1 MTTATEKSQP
11 VNAKKSFKMPTVY
24 TILFIIIALV
34 ALLTWIMPAG
44 KYDYMVNGTDQI
56 IPAAEVLDYNGGE
69 RLLPIPGSYQEIES
83 SPQGVIDVLMAPIKG
98 FHKAVDVALFVLV
111 IGGFLAI
118 TMRTGAMDSGVAAIV
133 RKFRGR
139 EQMLIPVLITL
150 FALGGST
157 YGMAEE
163 TVAFWAV
170 ILPVMAAAGYDRM
183 VAAGII
189 LLGSGVGVLASTVN
203 PFATGIASGFAGLP
217 IGDGIGLRVI
227 QLTVLIVLAS
237 WFVMRYAAQVKA
249 DKSKSVLAD
258 IEFEDEF
265 SHMKEDTGEFTTK
278 QKLTM
283 SVFFGAFLVMIY
295 GVIPWEDMGIT
306 AIPTLWWWFD
316 ELSTLFLASAILIA
330 VINRMSE
337 GDFIKTFMEGA
348 KDLIGVALV
357 VAVARGIY
365 VVMDNGV
372 IIDTIL
378 NWAEGMVTGLS
389 SGVFVIVTY
398 LVHIVLSFFIP
409 STSGLATVSM
419 PLMAPLADFSGIG
432 RDLIITAYQSASGW
446 INIFAPTAGHLVAGL
461 ALAKIPYERF
471 LKWVMPFVIMVFI
484 ATILVLFV
492 GAALL

>member
-1 MTTATEKSQP
+1 MTTTTEAGKM
-11 VNAKKSFKMPTVY
+11 KRSFKMPTVY
-24 TILFIIIALV
+24 TILFSIIALV
-34 ALLTWIMPAG
+34 ALLTWVMPAG
-44 KYDYMVNGTDQI
+44 KYDYLVNGTDVV
-56 IPAAEVLDYNGGE
+56 IPAAEVLDYDGGE
-69 RLLPIPGSYQEIES
+69 RLLPIPGTYQELES

-111 IGGFLAI
+111 IGGFLAV

-139 EQMLIPVLITL
+139 EQMMIPVLITL

-170 ILPVMAAAGYDRM
+170 ILPVMAVAGYDRM

-203 PFATGIASGFAGLP
+203 PFATGIASGFAGLQ
-217 IGDGIGLRVI
+217 IGDGIVLRLI
-227 QLTVLIVLAS
+227 QLVVLVIFTS
-237 WFVMRYAAQVKA
+237 WFVMRYAAKVKA
-249 DKSKSVLAD
+249 DKSNSVLAD
-258 IEFEDEF
+258 IEFDDEF
-265 SHMKEDTGEFTTK
+265 SHVSEDTGEFTTK
-278 QKLTM
+278 QKWTM
-283 SVFFGAFLVMIY
+283 GIFFGAFMVMIY
-295 GVIPWEDMGIT
+295 GVIPWEDMGVT
-306 AIPTLWWWFD
+306 FLPTLWWWFD
-316 ELSTLFLASAILIA
+316 ELSTLFLTAAILVA
-330 VINRMSE
+330 VINRMPE
-337 GDFIKTFMEGA
+337 GEFIKTFIEGA

-378 NWAEGMVTGLS
+378 NWSEDAVTGLS
-389 SGVFVIVTY
+389 SGVFVVVTY
-398 LVHIVLSFFIP
+398 FVHIVLSFFIP

-419 PLMAPLADFSGIG
+419 PLMAPLADFSGVG

-446 INIFAPTAGHLVAGL
+446 INLFAPTAGSLVAGL

-471 LKWVMPFVIMVFI
+471 LKWVMPFIIAVLVFTVVI
-484 ATILVLFV
+484 LFV
-492 GAALL
+492 GAALA

>member
-1 MTTATEKSQP
+1 MTTTTEAGKM
-11 VNAKKSFKMPTVY
+11 KRSFKMPTVY
-24 TILFIIIALV
+24 TILFSIIALV

-44 KYDYMVNGTDQI
+44 KYDYLVNGTDVV
-56 IPAAEVLDYNGGE
+56 IPAAEVLDYDGGE
-69 RLLPIPGSYQEIES
+69 RLLPIPGTYQELES
-83 SPQGVIDVLMAPIKG
+83 SPQGMIDILMAPIKG

-111 IGGFLAI
+111 IGGFLAV

-139 EQMLIPVLITL
+139 EQMMIPVLITL

-170 ILPVMAAAGYDRM
+170 ILPVMAVAGYDRM

-217 IGDGIGLRVI
+217 IGDGIVLRVV
-227 QLTVLIVLAS
+227 QLAILIVLAS
-237 WFVMRYAAQVKA
+237 WYVMRYASKVKA
-249 DKSKSVLAD
+249 DKANSVLAD
-258 IEFEDEF
+258 IEFNDEF
-265 SHMKEDTGEFTTK
+265 SHVSEDTGEFTTK
-278 QKLTM
+278 QKWTM
-283 SVFFGAFLVMIY
+283 GIFFGAFLVMIY

-330 VINRMSE
+330 IINRMPE
-337 GDFIKTFMEGA
+337 GDFIRTFIEGA

-378 NWAEGMVTGLS
+378 NWAEGVVTGLS
-389 SGVFVIVTY
+389 SGVFVVVTY
-398 LVHIVLSFFIP
+398 FVHIVLSFFIP

-471 LKWVMPFVIMVFI
+471 LKWVMPFVVMV
-484 ATILVLFV
+484 LVVTVVLLFA
-492 GAALL
+492 GAAMA

>member
-1 MTTATEKSQP
+1 MTTTTTEAGNMKRKFS
-11 VNAKKSFKMPTVY
+11 MPTVY

-34 ALLTWIMPAG
+34 AALTWIMPAG
-44 KYDYMVNGTDQI
+44 KYDYLVNGTDQV
-56 IPAAEVLDYNGGE
+56 IPAAEVLNYSGGE
-69 RLLPIPGSYQEIES
+69 RLLPIPGTYQELES
-83 SPQGVIDVLMAPIKG
+83 SPQGIVDVLMAPIKG

-111 IGGFLAI
+111 IGGFLAV
-118 TMRTGAMDSGVAAIV
+118 TMRTGAMDAGVASIV
-133 RKFRGR
+133 RRFHGR
-139 EQMLIPVLITL
+139 EQLMIPVLISL

-217 IGDGIGLRVI
+217 IGDGIGLRLI
-227 QLTVLIVLAS
+227 QLVILVVLAS
-237 WFVMRYAAQVKA
+237 WFVMCYAARVKA
-249 DKSKSVLAD
+249 DHACSVLAD
-258 IEFEDEF
+258 IQFDDEF
-265 SHMKEDTGEFTTK
+265 SHISEDGGEFTTR
-278 QKLTM
+278 QKWTM
-283 SVFFGAFLVMIY
+283 AIFFGAFLVMIY

-316 ELSTLFLASAILIA
+316 ELSTLFLTAAIVIA
-330 VINRMSE
+330 VINRMGE
-337 GDFIKTFMEGA
+337 GVFIKTFLEGA

-378 NWAEGMVTGLS
+378 NWAEGVVTGLS
-389 SGVFVIVTY
+389 SGVFVVVTY
-398 LVHIVLSFFIP
+398 FVHIVLSFFIP

-471 LKWVMPFVIMVFI
+471 LKWVMPFVIMVLVV
-484 ATILVLFV
+484 TVILLFV
-492 GAALL
+492 GAALAA